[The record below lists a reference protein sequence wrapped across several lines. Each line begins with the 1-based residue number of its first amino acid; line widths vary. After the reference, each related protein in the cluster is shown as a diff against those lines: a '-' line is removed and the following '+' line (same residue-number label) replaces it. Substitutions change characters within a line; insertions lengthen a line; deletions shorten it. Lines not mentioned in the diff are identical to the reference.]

1 MNNDVL
7 GCPVCGSVLTARLAT
22 GRRSGKAF
30 VMLICPIDGRHFRGF
45 ITHRP
50 YVKQVLDKLES
61 ITNQKEGS
69 SG

>member
-1 MNNDVL
+1 
-7 GCPVCGSVLTARLAT
+7 
-22 GRRSGKAF
+22 
-30 VMLICPIDGRHFRGF
+30 MLICPIDGRHFRGF